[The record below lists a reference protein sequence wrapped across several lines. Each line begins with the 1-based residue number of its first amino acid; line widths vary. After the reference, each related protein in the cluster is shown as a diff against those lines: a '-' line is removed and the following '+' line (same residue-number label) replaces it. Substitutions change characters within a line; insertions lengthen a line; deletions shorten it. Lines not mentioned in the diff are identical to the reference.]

1 MLLSF
6 VYLAF
11 VSLLKL
17 LVRSR
22 RPERVK
28 DIEILV
34 LRHQLEVMRPG
45 VERPRVRP
53 ADRALLAAAS
63 RLLPRERRRALLVTP
78 QTLLRWHRDDQPS
91 PAGACCT
98 GSVALLP
105 SGSAPLA
112 GLCGAAL
119 AAASAARVVPSCP
132 RGICAS
138 RSPSGATS

>member
-1 MLLSF
+1 MELCEHRPMLLSF

-34 LRHQLEVMRPG
+34 LRHQLEVMRRG

-53 ADRALLAAAS
+53 ADRALLVCAVRKHDQGLQSAFALWV
-63 RLLPRERRRALLVTP
+63 RKLGRALKPGV
-78 QTLLRWHRDDQPS
+78 LRRDRVY
-91 PAGACCT
+91 ARLRAT
-98 GSVALLP
+98 GV
-105 SGSAPLA
+105 
-112 GLCGAAL
+112 
-119 AAASAARVVPSCP
+119 
-132 RGICAS
+132 
-138 RSPSGATS
+138 